1 MNEYWKTRPQRPGQ
15 PSIPSQLPLDSDQE
29 EPFMSEYDL
38 LRLKLLAESVNED
51 WQLELQRYLQDVPL
65 DVSRN
70 TDIVNWWSV
79 SVLHITFSF
88 RTSRN

>member
-1 MNEYWKTRPQRPGQ
+1 
-15 PSIPSQLPLDSDQE
+15 
-29 EPFMSEYDL
+29 
-38 LRLKLLAESVNED
+38 
-51 WQLELQRYLQDVPL
+51 LQRYLQDVPL